1 MEKVKKHP
9 RIEVKTLPNGY
20 SLEFDGMKKQNGF
33 LYFNQEQLLEGF
45 MIHIGLEMTDELNTD
60 LIKDFLIAACN
71 WNENKKCMK
80 EIERLSTEL
89 RAEKRKNQKLS
100 KDIEK
105 LKSLNKPAKKKAD
118 DDDNDEEEDET

>member
-1 MEKVKKHP
+1 MDKVKHP

-33 LYFNQEQLLEGF
+33 MYFNQEQLLEGF

-71 WNENKKCMK
+71 WNENKKCIK

-89 RAEKRKNQKLS
+89 RAQKRKNQKLT
-100 KDIEK
+100 KDIKK
-105 LKSLNKPAKKKAD
+105 LKSLSKPAKKETD
-118 DDDNDEEEDET
+118 DDNGNDEEEDDS